1 MSDTGSPAARAQS
14 VQALFSAG
22 RLTTIPRRPARR
34 EQLLAH
40 LAEALFTPGRAYSEF
55 EVNNALRSVYDDCVA
70 LRRYLVEAGHLTR
83 TPDGRT
89 YHRAA

>member
-1 MSDTGSPAARAQS
+1 MAESDNPSSRTQD
-14 VQALFSAG
+14 VQALFSHG
-22 RLTTIPRRPARR
+22 RLTAIPRRPARR

-40 LAEALFTPGRAYSEF
+40 LAETLFTPERAYSEF

-70 LRRYLVEAGHLTR
+70 LRRYLISAGHLTR